1 MQFSKEEKAMWVED
15 WQRSGK
21 SAWSYA
27 KENGLVLQTF
37 IRWTKAKPET
47 KGTLEEAKMSFVE
60 VSSPM
65 IAPTRLAQ
73 EILIEKGEVKIHIP
87 LAMGSN
93 ELRAVMEVLWS
104 AV

>member
-21 SAWSYA
+21 SACSYA

-37 IRWTKAKPET
+37 IRWTKAKS
-47 KGTLEEAKMSFVE
+47 EAKNSFVE
-60 VSSPM
+60 VSAPK
-65 IAPTRLAQ
+65 IAPTHLAS
-73 EILIEKGEVKIHIP
+73 EILIEKGEMKIHIP
-87 LAMGSN
+87 LGMGRN

-104 AV
+104 AL